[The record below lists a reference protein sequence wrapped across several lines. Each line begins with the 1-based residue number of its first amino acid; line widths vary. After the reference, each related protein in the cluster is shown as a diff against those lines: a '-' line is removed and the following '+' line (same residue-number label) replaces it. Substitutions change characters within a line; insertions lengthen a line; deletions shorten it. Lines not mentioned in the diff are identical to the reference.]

1 LSLYIEEC
9 VVRGVVS
16 GITIACCTYT
26 SPDIITAVIIYTFLD
41 SFEVTSTRRS
51 IQLETKEYFFYRITQ
66 Y

>member
-16 GITIACCTYT
+16 GITIAGCTYT

-41 SFEVTSTRRS
+41 SFEVTSFLKKGCK
-51 IQLETKEYFFYRITQ
+51 ICGFF
-66 Y
+66 